1 MDGLLN
7 GHRGLLKGRSGLL
20 KACSMFMLTI
30 AVLGAS
36 KGVTVRIVIKSKNKK
51 ASRNIDLLFIEG
63 SKLFGKP
70 STNINKFT
78 QILKAFKEIPF
89 SWDYL
94 FTVSDTGT

>member
-1 MDGLLN
+1 M
-7 GHRGLLKGRSGLL
+7 LK
-20 KACSMFMLTI
+20 I
-30 AVLGAS
+30 AVLGAL
-36 KGVTVRIVIKSKNKK
+36 KGVTGRIVIISKSKK

-70 STNINKFT
+70 STNALKFT
-78 QILKAFKEIPF
+78 QNLKVFKEIPF